1 MPYTDVEYKFR
12 KIGTNVQ
19 IGRNVYF
26 RYPGDVEIGDNVI
39 IDEFSYFTTAARIG
53 SHVHIAPHCSIIGGR
68 ASTFVM
74 EDFATLA
81 AGGRVVCGSD
91 SYLGDG
97 MVNTTIPPEYRASV
111 EITTVTIGKHAA
123 VGTGCVIH
131 PGVTIG
137 EGAAV
142 GSMSLVTKDLD
153 PWGVYIGVPARWV
166 RERQREIILE
176 HERNMRLARDR
187 ER

>member
-1 MPYTDVEYKFR
+1 
-12 KIGTNVQ
+12 VQ

-111 EITTVTIGKHAA
+111 EITTVTIGRHAA

-166 RERQREIILE
+166 RERQREIILG
-176 HERNMRLARDR
+176 HERTMRLGRDR